1 METSAHFIIPL
12 LWLSWLAY
20 WILAARNVKE
30 TARSES
36 AGSRI
41 THHIPLIIGAALI
54 AFPNAFGGW
63 LEGDFVSRTAG
74 WQLLAMA
81 LIALGLGFS
90 VMARLWLGR
99 NWSGTVTVKANHEL
113 IRSGPYAFVRHPIY
127 IGLLLALASTAL
139 SVGKWRPHRL
149 CVDRCRNNT
158 QADHRG
164 AVHDRAVRQV
174 LSRLPRR
181 SADAAPVFGVRLR
194 NFRGGFCL
202 ES

>member
-99 NWSGTVTVKANHEL
+99 NWSGTVTVKADHEL

-127 IGLLLALASTAL
+127 TGLLLALAGTAF
-139 SVGKWRPHRL
+139 SVGKWRALIGFALIVVAIIRKL
-149 CVDRCRNNT
+149 TIEERFMIEQFGKSYLDY
-158 QADHRG
+158 
-164 AVHDRAVRQV
+164 RAEVPM
-174 LSRLPRR
+174 LLPFL
-181 SADAAPVFGVRLR
+181 V
-194 NFRGGFCL
+194 
-202 ES
+202 